1 MMGGT
6 WSLAAT
12 EGGEVGGRHSVEVTP
27 LLHGAHLGWWGHHG
41 GGYCRRSAVWGSTEW
56 SGAVVLE

>member
-12 EGGEVGGRHSVEVTP
+12 EGGEVGGRHSVVAP
-27 LLHGAHLGWWGHHG
+27 GLLHGAHLGWWHHG

-56 SGAVVLE
+56 SGAVVLG